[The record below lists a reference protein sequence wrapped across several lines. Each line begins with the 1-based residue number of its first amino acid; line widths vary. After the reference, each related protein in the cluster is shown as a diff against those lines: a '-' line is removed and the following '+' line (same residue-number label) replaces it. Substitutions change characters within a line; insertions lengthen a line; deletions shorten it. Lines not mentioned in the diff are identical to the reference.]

1 MAHSSK
7 ENIDWVSDIIA
18 SNKLYAISVDADK
31 SKTGEGFLE
40 QEVQDWVRLASDSS
54 GESTWRDNELEKFL
68 VGGNKKRLRDELT
81 EKARV
86 ILRTDLE
93 DAVVTRREVEEEK

>member
-40 QEVQDWVRLASDSS
+40 QEVQDWVRLASDST
-54 GESTWRDNELEKFL
+54 GDSTWRDHELEKFL
-68 VGGNKKRLRDELT
+68 VGGNKKRHRDELA
-81 EKARV
+81 EASRIAVREEIHGLVVEARE
-86 ILRTDLE
+86 RG
-93 DAVVTRREVEEEK
+93 EE